1 MRDDWERHEDS
12 MMPKPLLSA
21 VHLTELAYAH
31 LRKHLPTLTNG
42 EIKTLIDELH
52 LELNYRENG
61 RG

>member
-12 MMPKPLLSA
+12 LMPKPLLST

-31 LRKHLPTLTNG
+31 LRKHLATLNEE
-42 EIKTLIDELH
+42 EIKTLIEELH
-52 LELNYRENG
+52 LELNHRENG